1 MRGRLRLINRAVSA
15 DGVQEGPIPWSASS
29 FEPNRKEKLEAVR
42 RRRGRGKG
50 SHVPQASPRGTYL
63 IVAEALRVEIEER
76 EDAGGTLPSEA
87 DMMRAHGVGRNTIRR
102 ALKFLE
108 ADGIVESVP
117 GIGWRLARSGDR
129 RSLAERMTD
138 VITEESLSVGDAY
151 PSEAKLCER
160 FGASR
165 TAVRRVLAQMEGNGL
180 LATVHGKGRTVRAL
194 PPSAP
199 RP

>member
-1 MRGRLRLINRAVSA
+1 LGEV
-15 DGVQEGPIPWSASS
+15 
-29 FEPNRKEKLEAVR
+29 
-42 RRRGRGKG
+42 KG
-50 SHVPQASPRGTYL
+50 AEVPEASPRGTYL
-63 IVAEALRVEIEER
+63 VIAESLRKEIEE
-76 EDAGGTLPSEA
+76 GKSLPSEA
-87 DMMRAHGVGRNTIRR
+87 VLMGSYDVSRNTIRR
-102 ALKFLE
+102 ALKALE
-108 ADGIVESVP
+108 ADGVVESAP
-117 GIGWRLARSGDR
+117 GIGWRPARSGDR

-138 VITEESLSVGDAY
+138 MIAEDSLSVGDTY

-194 PPSAP
+194 PTPTA